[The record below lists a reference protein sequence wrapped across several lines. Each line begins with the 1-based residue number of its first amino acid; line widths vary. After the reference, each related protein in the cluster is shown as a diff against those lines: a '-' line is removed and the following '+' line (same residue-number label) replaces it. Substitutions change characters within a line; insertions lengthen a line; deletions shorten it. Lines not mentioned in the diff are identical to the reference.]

1 MYILY
6 LQILEPTMKA
16 LYEAAI
22 QKRQEEFL
30 ANIKYMDAGF
40 DLYMPKEHVWLANE
54 TLKTRLGVRCS
65 AVRQAF
71 GYAPLFAEIRPVT
84 MLPTAFYMYPRSSLS
99 KTPLR
104 LANSVGIIDA
114 GYRGELMAA
123 LDNRKTDGGYA
134 VGKGQRLV
142 QICMPNLE
150 PFQVQL
156 VDSLDE
162 TERGEGGFGSTGV

>member
-16 LYEAAI
+16 LYEAAA

-30 ANIKYMDAGF
+30 ANKKYMDAGF
-40 DLYMPKEHVWLANE
+40 DLYMPKEQVWLANE

-65 AVRQAF
+65 AVRCVQNPAVR
-71 GYAPLFAEIRPVT
+71 GDLVEK
-84 MLPTAFYMYPRSSLS
+84 PTAFYMYPRSSLS

-123 LDNRKTDGGYA
+123 LDNRKTDGSYA

>member
-6 LQILEPTMKA
+6 LQILEHTMKA
-16 LYEAAI
+16 LYEAAA
-22 QKRQEEFL
+22 QKRQEEFQ

-54 TLKTRLGVRCS
+54 TLKTRLGVRCA
-65 AVRQAF
+65 AVRCVQNPDRSAH
-71 GYAPLFAEIRPVT
+71 AAATVEK
-84 MLPTAFYMYPRSSLS
+84 PTAFYMYPRSSLS

>member
-6 LQILEPTMKA
+6 LQILEPTMKT
-16 LYEAAI
+16 LYEEAV
-22 QKRQEEFL
+22 QKRQEEFQ
-30 ANIKYMDAGF
+30 ANKKYIDAGF
-40 DLYMPKEHVWLANE
+40 DLYVPQPQVWLADE
-54 TLKTRLGVRCS
+54 TLKVRLGVRCA

-71 GYAPLFAEIRPVT
+71 GSASLFAKTRPIAT
-84 MLPTAFYMYPRSSLS
+84 LPTAFYMYPRSSLS

-114 GYRGELMAA
+114 GYRGELMAV
-123 LDNRKTDGGYA
+123 LDNRKTDGSYA
-134 VGKGQRLV
+134 VGKGQRLM

>member
-6 LQILEPTMKA
+6 LQIIEPTMKA
-16 LYEAAI
+16 LYEEAV
-22 QKRQEEFL
+22 QKRRDDFKT
-30 ANIKYMDAGF
+30 NKKYMDAGF
-40 DLYMPKEHVWLANE
+40 DLYMPKEQVWLANE
-54 TLKTRLGVRCS
+54 TLKTRLGVRCA
-65 AVRQAF
+65 AVRQTF
-71 GYAPLFAEIRPVT
+71 GSASLFAKTRPVT
-84 MLPTAFYMYPRSSLS
+84 THPAAFYMYPRSSLS

-123 LDNRKTDGGYA
+123 LDNRKADGSYA

-162 TERGEGGFGSTGV
+162 TERGEGGFGSTGA

>member
-1 MYILY
+1 MCLN
-6 LQILEPTMKA
+6 LK
-16 LYEAAI
+16 
-22 QKRQEEFL
+22 
-30 ANIKYMDAGF
+30 F
-40 DLYMPKEHVWLANE
+40 DE
-54 TLKTRLGVRCS
+54 TLKVRLGVRCA
-65 AVRQAF
+65 AVRHPF
-71 GYAPLFAEIRPVT
+71 GSPGLFANASFAR
-84 MLPTAFYMYPRSSLS
+84 LPTAFYMYPRSSLS

-114 GYRGELMAA
+114 GYRGELMAV
-123 LDNRKTDGGYA
+123 LDNRKTDGSYA
-134 VGKGQRLV
+134 VGKGQRLM